1 MKKIQKSVAS
11 FSLVLGT
18 LAAVSGLSA
27 RTAEQAWVDSYQ
39 GRTDIPVPLSVVA
52 PEVPSR
58 HAGRVVEIE
67 FVVNAAGRPEDML
80 LRSPAS
86 RDLEDSLRDA
96 VAQWRF
102 APATRDGLPVARR
115 VKVPFHIV
123 DRDAVGSTFAAR

>member
-11 FSLVLGT
+11 FSLVLG
-18 LAAVSGLSA
+18 LAAVPGLPA

-58 HAGRVVEIE
+58 HAGRVVELE
-67 FVVNAAGRPEDML
+67 FVVTAAGRPEDLL
-80 LRSPAS
+80 LRTPVA
-86 RDLEDSLRDA
+86 RDLGESLRDA

-102 APATRDGLPVARR
+102 APATRDGQAVARR
-115 VKVPFHIV
+115 VVVPFHIV
-123 DRDAVGSTFAAR
+123 DRDAGDGALLQR